1 MNTNKKKTNRKLL
14 YTLAMVFFA
23 MPSLRAMQDFGDN
36 TGANSV
42 DIGTLLYVLSLLQQ
56 NNLINTPQSALTNPL
71 QPSNLN
77 DITQPLLAPQIN
89 LLQPSNLDNTMQPF
103 LVSLINLWQQNN
115 LIDTM
120 QPAPTNLPQQNN
132 VSFAF
137 NGPTNIVLNQAPL
150 PTSQPEFSRFSTT
163 NTPQAYNTQNSQS
176 PFSNPD
182 YNSDFCA
189 PQLDQQIISNQIID
203 IPKKRIFS
211 QFSTTEPTGVIE
223 NPQYKI
229 RRLNVQ
235 QNGAIG
241 SQLFRVPSNQNTK
254 ETIDLTI
261 PAEENNSTQQSALES
276 TPLEKE
282 EFDKALSNFLLHI
295 GAAAR
300 HSILKPYFTSNR
312 ERPEYIIELLDL
324 CAKPAMKISFLSD
337 IEFGSEYSL
346 FDYAVIHRSINFLEK
361 IIKYITGRVYKSL
374 SKVSN
379 PALMSDCI
387 GLIEKGAVL
396 ATQKNRT
403 DVALFLNKK
412 ANEFKQKAS
421 GINWPVQISDAI
433 KKWVLSKPTHPLV
446 LRDPLSPSNTLSVS
460 KTIEELIKPASRLGY
475 MNAFEFAIEKGTLET
490 LNSLLKTVTELLGDP
505 DLTNREDYYSRV
517 VAALNRCKFFACDP
531 KKLEVLSDTITI
543 LQLEIACK
551 G

>member
-1 MNTNKKKTNRKLL
+1 MNTNKKKTNKKLL
-14 YTLAMVFFA
+14 YTLAVVFFA
-23 MPSLRAMQDFGDN
+23 MPSLRAMQDFGN
-36 TGANSV
+36 CPTSNPV
-42 DIGTLLYVLSLLQQ
+42 ELFMSLC
-56 NNLINTPQSALTNPL
+56 ALH
-71 QPSNLN
+71 
-77 DITQPLLAPQIN
+77 
-89 LLQPSNLDNTMQPF
+89 
-103 LVSLINLWQQNN
+103 SL
-115 LIDTM
+115 
-120 QPAPTNLPQQNN
+120 QQNN

-137 NGPTNIVLNQAPL
+137 NGLTNIVFNQVPL
-150 PTSQPEFSRFSTT
+150 STISQPEFSRFSTT
-163 NTPQAYNTQNSQS
+163 NTLQAYNTQNSQPQKNS
-176 PFSNPD
+176 EKSHFLKCDYSKIWPD
-182 YNSDFCA
+182 Q
-189 PQLDQQIISNQIID
+189 PIISNQIID

-211 QFSTTEPTGVIE
+211 QFSTTESTDVIE
-223 NPQYKI
+223 NSPYKG

-235 QNGAIG
+235 PNGAIG

-254 ETIDLTI
+254 EIIDLT
-261 PAEENNSTQQSALES
+261 EENSSTQQSALES